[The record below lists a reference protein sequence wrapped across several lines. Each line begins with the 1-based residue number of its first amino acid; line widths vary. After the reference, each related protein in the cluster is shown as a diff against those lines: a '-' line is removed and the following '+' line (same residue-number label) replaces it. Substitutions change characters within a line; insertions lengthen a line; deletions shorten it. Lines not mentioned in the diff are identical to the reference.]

1 MPYWFLSHAQFGLIC
16 VEWRFGAKDNL
27 KMSKTQC
34 KKREKWEKKCK
45 KWENAHRENCHQYWK
60 TVPFFFVLT
69 RLYLVFLKIGYPHL
83 FGKMSHEKQRG
94 KISSYHQ
101 EVRIFWQLLKDHFNP
116 DEEKGLSPFIR
127 EINPSICSAH
137 DLQQSDRAGMMHST
151 REGYSSFL

>member
-1 MPYWFLSHAQFGLIC
+1 M
-16 VEWRFGAKDNL
+16 
-27 KMSKTQC
+27 
-34 KKREKWEKKCK
+34 
-45 KWENAHRENCHQYWK
+45 
-60 TVPFFFVLT
+60 
-69 RLYLVFLKIGYPHL
+69 VFLKIGYPHL